1 MSLLVELKNVSVTYS
16 TGVDALNNVSL
27 KINDGEFAFVVG
39 SSGAGKSTLIKLI
52 LKEIDATNGVVM
64 VNNYNL
70 SNLKRKKI
78 PSFRRTIGFVFQDF
92 QLFPELEALEN
103 VLLPATFTG
112 WRIPEALIR
121 RGRGLLEQMH
131 VCPTRKVRA
140 LSRGEKQRVAIARA
154 VLLKPG
160 IILADEPTAS
170 LDEANA
176 GQVSLLLSGYART
189 LGSTLLVV
197 SHDDAV
203 LADMDR
209 VLDLNRGIVREAA

>member
-1 MSLLVELKNVSVTYS
+1 MNGLELQDILLTFPEGGRRRTVLDIPYLKVTSGEHIGIRGASGSGKSSLLNV
-16 TGVDALNNVSL
+16 VSGL
-27 KINDGEFAFVVG
+27 VLPDRGTLRW
-39 SSGAGKSTLIKLI
+39 GATVPG
-52 LKEIDATNGVVM
+52 A
-64 VNNYNL
+64 
-70 SNLKRKKI
+70 
-78 PSFRRTIGFVFQDF
+78 
-92 QLFPELEALEN
+92 LFPELEALEN
-103 VLLPATFTG
+103 VLLPASFTG

-176 GQVSLLLSGYART
+176 GQVTLLLSGYART

-197 SHDDAV
+197 SDDDAV